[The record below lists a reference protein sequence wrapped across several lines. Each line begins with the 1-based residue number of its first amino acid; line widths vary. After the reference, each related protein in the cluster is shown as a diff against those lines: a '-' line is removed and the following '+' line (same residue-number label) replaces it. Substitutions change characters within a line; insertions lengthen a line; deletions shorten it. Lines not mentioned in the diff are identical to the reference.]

1 MKRIR
6 DCYSLI
12 IFLAFC
18 VFAFSN
24 TATAQNVLSRQDKK
38 IISAFEKQAKKY
50 SKLRGRIEGKIPK
63 LSKDATAEQIEAY
76 KSAFQ
81 KSVQSARR
89 GAKQGNIFTPAA
101 TELIRKIIKEEFKGK
116 ERVELR
122 TEVLEAD
129 TKGVPLKINFPYP
142 DSKEQIEMPPTLLL
156 SLPQLP
162 KDLRF
167 RFLRR
172 SLLLLDRENA
182 LIVDYMTN
190 ALP

>member
-1 MKRIR
+1 MRNAKN
-6 DCYSLI
+6 YYGFI
-12 IFLAFC
+12 IFLAFWA
-18 VFAFSN
+18 FAAAQ
-24 TATAQNVLSRQDKK
+24 TATAQNVLSPQDKK
-38 IISAFEKQAKKY
+38 TISVFEKQAKKY

-63 LSKDATAEQIEAY
+63 VSKDATAEQIETY

-81 KSVQSARR
+81 RSVHSARR
-89 GAKQGNIFTPAA
+89 GAKQGDIFTPAA
-101 TELIRKIIKEEFKGK
+101 TELIRKIIKNEFQGK

-122 TEVLEAD
+122 TDVLEAD
-129 TKGVPLKINFPYP
+129 TKGVVLKINFPYP

-167 RFLRR
+167 RFVGR
-172 SLLLLDRENA
+172 SLLLVDRENG